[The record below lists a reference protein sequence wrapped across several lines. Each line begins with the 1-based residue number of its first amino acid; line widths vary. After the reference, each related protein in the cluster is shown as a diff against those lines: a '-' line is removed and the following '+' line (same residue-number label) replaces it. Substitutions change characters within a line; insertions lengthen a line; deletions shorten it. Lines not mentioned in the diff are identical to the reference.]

1 MVVVARGIVMRID
14 LPDKVKELNKIF
26 VKNRY
31 ELYAVGGVVRDS
43 LLGLQTSDIDFCTSA
58 TPDEMLA
65 MFPYAIKTGI
75 KHGTLTIPFKKEHY
89 EITTYR
95 IDGTYSD
102 SRHPENVAFSKNL
115 KEDLSRRD
123 FTINAMAADIESG
136 EVVDLFLGT
145 NDIKN
150 KIVRTVGNPEERF
163 KEDALRMMRAVRF
176 SSRLGFSIEDKTFEA
191 MKSLSKTIENISKER
206 IKTELFGILE
216 SAFVKDGIK
225 NLITTGL
232 WKGVFPYL
240 NPPQFTAIDALDING
255 KGKAYLRFV
264 EILYITRATIESATK
279 SIDFLKC
286 SNKEKDEILHLYK
299 AALVDIHSMKTPYRK
314 RNFLSLLNRE
324 FFDDFFLLLN
334 ELNSSSK
341 NDKEKYAPLLS
352 SPLTIKELAVNG
364 NDLKTIGISDK
375 EIGNTLKKCLTLVLE
390 NPEDNT
396 KEKLLSLLQAKA

>member
-1 MVVVARGIVMRID
+1 MKIQI
-14 LPDKVKELNKIF
+14 PENVKKLNVIF
-26 VKNRY
+26 KNNGF
-31 ELYAVGGVVRDS
+31 ELYEVGGAVRDS
-43 LLGLQTSDIDFCTSA
+43 LLGLPTSDIDFCTSA
-58 TPDEMLA
+58 SPNEMLR

-123 FTINAMAADIESG
+123 FTINAMAANIETG

-176 SSRLGFSIEDKTFEA
+176 SSRLGFSIETKTFDA
-191 MKSLSKTIENISKER
+191 MKTLSKTIENISKER

-225 NLITTGL
+225 NLITTEL
-232 WKGVFPYL
+232 WSGVFPYL
-240 NPPQFTAIDALDING
+240 NPPSFTAIDALDIKE
-255 KGKAYLRFV
+255 KGKATLRFV
-264 EILYITRATIESATK
+264 VLLYITRATIESATK
-279 SIDFLKC
+279 SISFLKC
-286 SNKEKDEILHLYK
+286 SNKERDEILHLYK
-299 AALVDIHSMKTPYRK
+299 ASLVDIHTMKTPYRR

-324 FFDDFFLLLN
+324 FFDDFFLVLN
-334 ELNSSSK
+334 ELNSLSK

-352 SPLTIKELAVNG
+352 SPLTIKELAING
-364 NDLKTIGISDK
+364 NDLKRSGISDK
-375 EIGNTLKKCLTLVLE
+375 EIGASLKKCLTFVLE

-396 KEKLLSLLQAKA
+396 KEKLLSLLQAQA